1 MHFQDLPGVVMLRE
15 RTVGVPQHVIAA
27 KLGCTQAFISYVLAG
42 KQRLGVA
49 YRAKARE
56 SYGVPVEAWLT
67 ADELPPDDAN
77 DASHLE
83 TPQAARTS
91 SIPPSRQPLDAAASE
106 GCPAPSE
113 AA

>member
-1 MHFQDLPGVVMLRE
+1 MLTMAE
-15 RTVGVPQHVIAA
+15 RMAHALLRAATQGMKHAEIAA
-27 KLGCTQAFISYVLAG
+27 LLGCSRENATQVLAG
-42 KQRLGVA
+42 QYSLSDERKVIARDKLGIPI
-49 YRAKARE
+49 E
-56 SYGVPVEAWLT
+56 SWA
-67 ADELPPDDAN
+67 LPPEDAN

-91 SIPPSRQPLDAAASE
+91 SIPPSRQPNDAAASE